1 MEIIPAI
8 DLRAGRCV
16 RLVQGDYGKETV
28 FSDDPVEMARHW
40 EEQGAPRLHV
50 VDLDGARE
58 GQPRNLSVVADIC
71 AAVAIPVQLGG
82 GIRDELIASRALD
95 LGVQRVIIGTAALD
109 RAVARRLAA
118 SLGES
123 LVAGIDARDGMLAVR
138 GWLEA
143 TRRKA
148 TDLAR
153 DLVALGFRWIVYTDI
168 ASDGMLKG
176 ANVPAMREMIAAVPE
191 ARVIASGGV
200 TTVED
205 VRKLKEAGAA
215 GAIIGMALYTG
226 RLSLQDALEA
236 AASG

>member
-82 GIRDELIASRALD
+82 GIRDELTASRALD

-123 LVAGIDARDGMLAVR
+123 LVAGIDARDGMVAVR
-138 GWLEA
+138 GWIEA

-148 TDLAR
+148 TDMAR

-205 VRKLKEAGAA
+205 VRRLKKAGAA
-215 GAIIGMALYTG
+215 GVIIGMALYTG

>member
-8 DLRAGRCV
+8 DLRAGQCV

-28 FSDDPVEMARHW
+28 FSEDPVEMARHW

-71 AAVAIPVQLGG
+71 GAVAIPVQLGG
-82 GIRDELIASRALD
+82 GIRDKLTASRALD
-95 LGVQRVIIGTAALD
+95 MGVQRVIIGTAALD

-123 LVAGIDARDGMLAVR
+123 LVAGIDARDGMVAVR
-138 GWLEA
+138 GWREA
-143 TRRKA
+143 TQTKA
-148 TDLAR
+148 VHLAR

-168 ASDGMLKG
+168 ASDGTLKG
-176 ANVPAMREMIAAVPE
+176 ANLPAMREMIKAVPD

-205 VRKLKEAGAA
+205 VRRLKQAGAA

-226 RLSLQDALEA
+226 RLSLQEALEA